1 MCAGPAVSINL
12 IYLDRMGDDPE
23 TRRQRQRSVARSAKI
38 LKALKRFLL
47 QVALAGLA
55 ACKFA
60 LLEIRE
66 AIPIN
71 RHDVSEG

>member
-12 IYLDRMGDDPE
+12 IYLDRMGDHPE
-23 TRRQRQRSVARSAKI
+23 TRRHRQRSVARSAKI

-47 QVALAGLA
+47 HVALDGLA

-66 AIPIN
+66 AIPVN
-71 RHDVSEG
+71 RHHVLGG